1 MAISDTTNPY
11 APAGDD
17 RGPIDPGDLPR
28 LEVPQTVSFCYSA
41 ELLSAFWTDR
51 TLHSPHDMQRRR
63 RVSLI
68 FASLALLIAVCAGIG
83 VATARPEGVVGWGA
97 ICVMAVV
104 VLFAFHVAWRLRTPA
119 SVRVVMRQ
127 LAHGYLEETP
137 NEHFLSQRTITLEAD
152 GVREEM
158 AQSSSFTR
166 WSAYER
172 FAQDEE
178 GLYLY
183 DSAISGT
190 IVPRE
195 AFATRRQFL
204 AFVALA
210 YRLWNEAR
218 AAGSHTSEVANED

>member
-11 APAGDD
+11 ASAGDN

-28 LEVPQTVSFCYSA
+28 LDAPQTVAFCYSA
-41 ELLSAFWTDR
+41 ELLGAFWTDR

-68 FASLALLIAVCAGIG
+68 FASLALLIAVCVGMG
-83 VATARPEGVVGWGA
+83 VVTARPEGVVGWGA

-104 VLFAFHVAWRLRTPA
+104 VLFALHVAWRLRTPA

-127 LAHGYLEETP
+127 LAHSYLEETP
-137 NEHFLSQRTITLEAD
+137 NEHFLSQRTVTLEAE

-158 AQSSSFTR
+158 PLSHSFTR

-178 GLYLY
+178 GIYLY
-183 DSAISGT
+183 DSALSGT

-204 AFVALA
+204 GFAALA
-210 YRLWNEAR
+210 ERLWNEAR
-218 AAGSHTSEVANED
+218 TAGSHTSEVVKED